1 MKISSSL
8 YETIL
13 PMVKTQVESQIKVRD
28 LSNIAVSIAPAD
40 FASWHDV
47 RTELMSEAKAG
58 LKARVEAEL
67 AAAEN
72 DDELKALRDRFSAEE
87 RALEHKIDHEVHSFS
102 AALDVEYN
110 DRNDDSN
117 PNPCPA
123 FAPWL
128 TRAAP
133 CVRSS
138 SPSRRSSSRRP

>member
-1 MKISSSL
+1 
-8 YETIL
+8 
-13 PMVKTQVESQIKVRD
+13 
-28 LSNIAVSIAPAD
+28 
-40 FASWHDV
+40 
-47 RTELMSEAKAG
+47 MSEAKAG

-87 RALEHKIDHEVHSFS
+87 RSLEHQIDHQVHQFS
-102 AALDVEYN
+102 AALDIEYN
-110 DRNDDSN
+110 DRNNDSN
-117 PNPCPA
+117 PNPCLA